1 MENKTPEQLAKE
13 FIDSMSEDD
22 IQSIKNAYKE
32 AIDSITIDAKKELEI
47 IEKTVSELETE
58 KKETTD
64 IGKRSDISDKVRLL
78 NKRPYFYKNLIKAYE
93 NNGDSV
99 SFTDKRDVEH
109 KNIPNFCDIK
119 TDNIIFNE
127 ETLLVDDVPS
137 YIPFIDEDV
146 FRQKGYVFDSIR
158 VSKNIYILA
167 VNGYKEKGEWRNRVS
182 SEMDSQHPSIH
193 PSDDIQG
200 YCMVTLDQLVLIN
213 DYYYTKARAIKIK
226 EANERNIRS
235 EEHYDKLPVE
245 RRTSFLNQK
254 NYYHSLPKNVQKK
267 ITKEDYELLDLQAKE
282 ALYKPF
288 KKYNPE
294 RLKPQLES
302 NQMWASFHAMYE
314 RFINPEALPM
324 TKDRKPI
331 SINEN
336 RVGIYGNPEVFTYWN
351 AFAEMMKWKLKDIKI
366 AREAESEIRKIALE
380 TSFGESNTN
389 LELKEKYGILVK
401 RQNGSQIQPTEINQI
416 KESWIKVQSLFGG
429 ISTMALSDNLKISH
443 TAERYVYA
451 SKAAGMYIPKM
462 KTIAVSNKYGA
473 EKFQCIMAH
482 EIAHYIDNKIGE
494 QKGMRYSTDNYE
506 GTAGIIASKYRK
518 LLNEASDS
526 DYINA
531 TKECFARAM
540 EQYFAVETFGENVSY
555 YESKQV
561 GEILYFNAESY
572 INKKNYDE
580 TIKPLIQQFLEE
592 EKDFFKYIVELDS
605 EKPFEITKEIETTLP
620 DNELQKSIETFEML
634 IELGGTDEEIKEWT
648 EAVETFK
655 MLLGSD
661 KFENGG
667 EVKSGNIYYTEK
679 DMDGFTNLLNDE
691 IRKAGYLT
699 RTSKSKTNF
708 GKSNYVFAT
717 NKSDNLYT
725 SNEIKVRVSDHS
737 VTNFDRIM
745 NEYHIIFP
753 VKKSDYNDVANGV
766 VNYVKFNLDRDKY
779 FYSKEVDL
787 EEKANN
793 VLAEKPNNTDVITKE
808 WVTKKG
814 KQMYEVTR
822 TYKKK
827 ANQWIDKDTDKVYTT
842 IKNN

>member
-1 MENKTPEQLAKE
+1 
-13 FIDSMSEDD
+13 
-22 IQSIKNAYKE
+22 
-32 AIDSITIDAKKELEI
+32 
-47 IEKTVSELETE
+47 
-58 KKETTD
+58 
-64 IGKRSDISDKVRLL
+64 
-78 NKRPYFYKNLIKAYE
+78 
-93 NNGDSV
+93 
-99 SFTDKRDVEH
+99 
-109 KNIPNFCDIK
+109 
-119 TDNIIFNE
+119 
-127 ETLLVDDVPS
+127 
-137 YIPFIDEDV
+137 
-146 FRQKGYVFDSIR
+146 
-158 VSKNIYILA
+158 
-167 VNGYKEKGEWRNRVS
+167 
-182 SEMDSQHPSIH
+182 
-193 PSDDIQG
+193 
-200 YCMVTLDQLVLIN
+200 
-213 DYYYTKARAIKIK
+213 
-226 EANERNIRS
+226 
-235 EEHYDKLPVE
+235 
-245 RRTSFLNQK
+245 
-254 NYYHSLPKNVQKK
+254 
-267 ITKEDYELLDLQAKE
+267 
-282 ALYKPF
+282 
-288 KKYNPE
+288 
-294 RLKPQLES
+294 
-302 NQMWASFHAMYE
+302 
-314 RFINPEALPM
+314 
-324 TKDRKPI
+324 
-331 SINEN
+331 
-336 RVGIYGNPEVFTYWN
+336 
-351 AFAEMMKWKLKDIKI
+351 
-366 AREAESEIRKIALE
+366 
-380 TSFGESNTN
+380 
-389 LELKEKYGILVK
+389 
-401 RQNGSQIQPTEINQI
+401 
-416 KESWIKVQSLFGG
+416 
-429 ISTMALSDNLKISH
+429 
-443 TAERYVYA
+443 
-451 SKAAGMYIPKM
+451 
-462 KTIAVSNKYGA
+462 
-473 EKFQCIMAH
+473 
-482 EIAHYIDNKIGE
+482 
-494 QKGMRYSTDNYE
+494 
-506 GTAGIIASKYRK
+506 
-518 LLNEASDS
+518 
-526 DYINA
+526 
-531 TKECFARAM
+531 M